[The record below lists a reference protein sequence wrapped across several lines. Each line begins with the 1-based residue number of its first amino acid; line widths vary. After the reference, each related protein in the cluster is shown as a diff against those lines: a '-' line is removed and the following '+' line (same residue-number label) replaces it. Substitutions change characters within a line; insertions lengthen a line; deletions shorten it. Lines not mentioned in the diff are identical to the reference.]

1 MADPIAF
8 GSSSN
13 TRPKILMSSSNTR
26 FKNAGSGGQTI
37 LNSSRFGSH
46 ARPIMLGSGGHA
58 LTQHAATTFRIKN
71 GKDKNA
77 KKIIFCF

>member
-1 MADPIAF
+1 
-8 GSSSN
+8 
-13 TRPKILMSSSNTR
+13 
-26 FKNAGSGGQTI
+26 
-37 LNSSRFGSH
+37 
-46 ARPIMLGSGGHA
+46 MLGSGGHA